1 MYFLGCLNA
10 PPGQRRRASDAKRQ
24 GAGSAAGRDDGRVE
38 QTKQKRGIFVIYAFD
53 PLLSI

>member
-24 GAGSAAGRDDGRVE
+24 GAGSAAARDDGRVE
-38 QTKQKRGIFVIYAFD
+38 QTKQKSGIFVIYAFD